1 MAKYFQQPS
10 VMKAQHSFSR
20 VPSIE
25 IPRSRFDRSH
35 AVKTTFDAG
44 DLVPFF
50 VDEILPGDTFSMSAT
65 CFSRLATPL
74 KPVMDNI
81 YQDVHFW
88 FVPSRLV
95 CSFWAQFMGERVN
108 PDDDPNDFSIPM
120 VNLVLQNQQ
129 PNSLAQYFGLP
140 RSPGVVGFEVSAL
153 PFRAYALIYNEWYRD
168 QNLQDSVVVGTAETI
183 TADNTFAN
191 GLCLKR
197 NKRHDYFTSCLP
209 WPQKGDPVTIG
220 LADSAPVLGRAPIS
234 GIGAYTGYTAVGGVD
249 IQQTAN
255 PQNVVDTGIATGFA
269 QMGLITEGGGTNSR
283 PDIWAELGNARST
296 AYADLAAATAVTI
309 NDLRTAFQIQ
319 RLLERDARGG
329 TRYIEKIF
337 SHFGVRS
344 DDARLQRPEFL
355 GGGTT
360 RINVNPIAATV
371 ATSTEPQ
378 ANLAAY
384 GTGVARGGFN
394 KSFTEHGYIIGII
407 SARAD
412 LTYQAGIN
420 RMWTRE
426 TQKEFFWPTL
436 AHLGEQAVLNY
447 EIFVSGD
454 AEIDQAVFGYQERY
468 AEYRYKPSMITGL
481 FNSNADDSLDVWH
494 LSQDFDATPALNS
507 SFITENPPI
516 DRVIAVPSE
525 PHFLCDMWLSLQCT
539 RPMPL
544 FSVPGLI
551 DHF

>member
-50 VDEILPGDTFSMSAT
+50 VDEILPGDTFQMNAT
-65 CFSRLATPL
+65 VFSRLATPL
-74 KPVMDNI
+74 KPIMDNI

-108 PDDDPNDFSIPM
+108 PDDDPNDYTIP
-120 VNLVLQNQQ
+120 VVGVDLNAQT
-129 PNSLAQYFGLP
+129 PKSLAQYMGIP
-140 RSPGVVGFEVSAL
+140 VSPGVSGFNVSVL
-153 PFRAYALIYNEWYRD
+153 PFRAYGLIYNEWYRD
-168 QNLQDSVVVGTAETI
+168 QNLQDSVVFGTAGVIAADETL
-183 TADNTFAN
+183 AN
-191 GLCLKR
+191 GACLKR

-209 WPQKGDPVTIG
+209 WPQKGDPVTIPLG
-220 LADSAPVLGRAPIS
+220 DQAALGGRAPIS
-234 GIGAYTGYTAVGGVD
+234 GIGGYTGYTAVGGID
-249 IQQTAN
+249 IQQTAT
-255 PQNVVDTGIATGFA
+255 PQNVVNSGLASGIAQF
-269 QMGLITEGGGTNSR
+269 GLITQGTGTNSR
-283 PDIWAELGNARST
+283 PEIWAELDDARST
-296 AYADLAAATAVTI
+296 AYADLSSATAVTI

-337 SHFGVRS
+337 SNFGVRS

-371 ATSTEPQ
+371 ATESEPQ

-394 KSFTEHGYIIGII
+394 KSFTEHGYVIGII

-412 LTYQAGIN
+412 LTYQQGIN
-420 RMWTRE
+420 RMWTRR
-426 TQKEFFWPTL
+426 TLHEFYWPTL
-436 AHLGEQAVLNY
+436 AHLGEQAVFNY
-447 EIFVSGD
+447 EIFISTDSEVND
-454 AEIDQAVFGYQERY
+454 AVFGYQERY

-481 FNSNADDSLDVWH
+481 FNSGQASSLDVWH
-494 LSQDFDATPALNS
+494 LSQDFASTPALNS
-507 SFITENPPI
+507 AFITEDPPI

-539 RPMPL
+539 RPMPV